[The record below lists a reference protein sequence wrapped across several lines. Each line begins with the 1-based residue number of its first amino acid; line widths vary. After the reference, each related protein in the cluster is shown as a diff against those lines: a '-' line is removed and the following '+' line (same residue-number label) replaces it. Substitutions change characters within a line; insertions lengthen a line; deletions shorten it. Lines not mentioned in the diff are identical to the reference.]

1 MYSSFFFD
9 IAVKRKKRT
18 VIDKCLIFAV
28 FPFSIPIKLLSLLKV
43 LLLFCQIM
51 VHTLYRMISSL
62 LKRIYFTEQ
71 PKQPAFPL

>member
-1 MYSSFFFD
+1 MYSSFFD
-9 IAVKRKKRT
+9 IAVKRKKKRT

-43 LLLFCQIM
+43 LLFCQIM

-71 PKQPAFPL
+71 PKQPAFLL